1 MTAANGL
8 YEGDW
13 TIRIQA
19 KRLPYRNLQAF
30 SIVITA
36 DGLVTPP
43 SGGSLPTPIS
53 PIILQQCAAN
63 SAGNLGI
70 YWKLQEDAV
79 QMNAYDDLHVCSN
92 E

>member
-1 MTAANGL
+1 MTRSNGL
-8 YEGDW
+8 VVGDW
-13 TIRIQA
+13 TVRVQA
-19 KRLPYRNLQAF
+19 KRLPYKNLQAF
-30 SIVITA
+30 SLVITA

-70 YWKLQEDAV
+70 YWKLSGDAV
-79 QMNAYDDLHVCSN
+79 QMNAYDDLRC
-92 E
+92 